1 MGAPPH
7 ETYLNLIFSPM
18 SHIQIPAHWELGL
31 EYVNFGRQAGPFQVG
46 IRSVPISVDCK
57 IIISG

>member
-18 SHIQIPAHWELGL
+18 SHIQIPAHWW
-31 EYVNFGRQAGPFQVG
+31 VG
-46 IRSVPISVDCK
+46 IQHMGFGVAQTFNFQQQGK
-57 IIISG
+57 F